1 MFLVFGSTP
10 LAVRLS
16 SWCARRQKCILVG
29 LAATLPET
37 EPIEDCDIIALPEPM
52 PLASLPLG
60 AREPTAILLIDPN
73 ALSGE
78 SPIESLRNHW
88 RDVPILTTL
97 PLEGDGVDLISVD
110 DVSFTAMQDRIR
122 SWERKDGA
130 SVLHHYLSSVPA
142 ESKVSIF
149 CHDNPDPDALGAGLA
164 MYELVG
170 SMGLKPSLLYGGMIE
185 HQQNQAM
192 VNALE
197 IPARRL
203 ILDWEV
209 NDILKESDVV
219 ITVDFHRPGA
229 NNILPDDCVPHI
241 VIDHHA
247 SDGVAADLSMVHP
260 EFSATSSLVASMLMG
275 LDFEM
280 TPRVATALAFG
291 IRTDTLGFTRH
302 FNPVDIRALSW
313 LNAWVDSSMMRS
325 IEEPPRS
332 RETLEAFAEAL
343 RERQQVGTTLIAPLS
358 SLPNRDALAQ
368 IADFLLP
375 TEGIESVFV
384 FGVRRGKVILSART
398 TNDSI
403 HLGRMLSQQWS
414 GGQAGGHRALAGG
427 QILFESLLD
436 PVPVDADEAA
446 SSALVA
452 MSKALAELFFSEA
465 AIDE

>member
-16 SWCARRQKCILVG
+16 RWCARRQKCILVG

-52 PLASLPLG
+52 PLTSLPLG

-73 ALSGE
+73 ALSGA

-130 SVLHHYLSSVPA
+130 SVLHHYLSSVPTG
-142 ESKVSIF
+142 SKVSIF

-164 MYELVG
+164 MYELVE
-170 SMGLKPSLLYGGMIE
+170 SMGLTPSLLYGGMIE

-192 VNALE
+192 VKALE

-209 NDILKESDVV
+209 NDVLKESDVV

-247 SDGVAADLSMVHP
+247 SEGVAADLSMVHP
-260 EFSATSSLVASMLMG
+260 EFSATSSLVASMLMR

-313 LNAWVDSSMMRS
+313 LNAWVDSSMLRS

-332 RETLEAFAEAL
+332 KETLEAFAEAL

-403 HLGRMLSQQWS
+403 HLGRMLSERWP
-414 GGQAGGHRALAGG
+414 GGQAGGHKALAGG

-436 PVPVDADEAA
+436 AVPMDADEAA

-452 MSKALAELFFSEA
+452 MSKALGDLFSTEA
-465 AIDE
+465 TKDD

>member
-1 MFLVFGSTP
+1 
-10 LAVRLS
+10 
-16 SWCARRQKCILVG
+16 
-29 LAATLPET
+29 
-37 EPIEDCDIIALPEPM
+37 
-52 PLASLPLG
+52 
-60 AREPTAILLIDPN
+60 
-73 ALSGE
+73 
-78 SPIESLRNHW
+78 
-88 RDVPILTTL
+88 
-97 PLEGDGVDLISVD
+97 
-110 DVSFTAMQDRIR
+110 
-122 SWERKDGA
+122 
-130 SVLHHYLSSVPA
+130 
-142 ESKVSIF
+142 
-149 CHDNPDPDALGAGLA
+149 
-164 MYELVG
+164 
-170 SMGLKPSLLYGGMIE
+170 
-185 HQQNQAM
+185 
-192 VNALE
+192 
-197 IPARRL
+197 
-203 ILDWEV
+203 V
-209 NDILKESDVV
+209 NDVLKESDVV

-247 SDGVAADLSMVHP
+247 SEGVAADLSMVHP

-343 RERQQVGTTLIAPLS
+343 RERQQAGTTLIAPLS

-403 HLGRMLSQQWS
+403 HLGRMLSERWS
-414 GGQAGGHRALAGG
+414 GGQAGGHKALAGG

-436 PVPVDADEAA
+436 SVPVDADEAA

-452 MSKALAELFFSEA
+452 MSKALADLFSSEA
-465 AIDE
+465 AIDD

>member
-16 SWCARRQKCILVG
+16 RWCARRQKCILVG

-52 PLASLPLG
+52 PLTSLPLG

-73 ALSGE
+73 ALSGA

-130 SVLHHYLSSVPA
+130 SVLHHYLSSVPTG
-142 ESKVSIF
+142 SKVSIF

-164 MYELVG
+164 MYELVE
-170 SMGLKPSLLYGGMIE
+170 SMGLTPSLLYGGMIE

-192 VNALE
+192 VKALE

-209 NDILKESDVV
+209 NDVLKESDVV

-247 SDGVAADLSMVHP
+247 SEGVAADLSMVHP
-260 EFSATSSLVASMLMG
+260 EFSATSSLVASMLMR
-275 LDFEM
+275 L
-280 TPRVATALAFG
+280 
-291 IRTDTLGFTRH
+291 
-302 FNPVDIRALSW
+302 
-313 LNAWVDSSMMRS
+313 
-325 IEEPPRS
+325 
-332 RETLEAFAEAL
+332 
-343 RERQQVGTTLIAPLS
+343 
-358 SLPNRDALAQ
+358 
-368 IADFLLP
+368 
-375 TEGIESVFV
+375 
-384 FGVRRGKVILSART
+384 
-398 TNDSI
+398 
-403 HLGRMLSQQWS
+403 
-414 GGQAGGHRALAGG
+414 
-427 QILFESLLD
+427 
-436 PVPVDADEAA
+436 
-446 SSALVA
+446 
-452 MSKALAELFFSEA
+452 
-465 AIDE
+465 